1 MADHQVGNI
10 VYQVQM
16 DVQQLLT
23 AQRQLNDRLEEMED
37 GFNENAEAAE
47 NLGSGLSKL
56 AELIKLVVAASA
68 LRELASMVQKY
79 QEMAERV
86 QMATSSQVEY
96 ENVQKR
102 LLITA
107 NGTYR
112 ALEEAQELYI
122 RTADSLRSMNYTT
135 EQAMDIQ
142 DSMSYAFVKNA
153 TAADRADAAISAFSK
168 SVNTGKVA
176 ADQWETLTS
185 AIPSV
190 INDIAAAS
198 GKSAAQIRALGASG
212 KLTAKEL
219 TEGLR
224 QSLDSNSEAAASMSN
239 NLIDAGVRIKTA
251 VTQIAVAFEGQTGA
265 LQKFTNGLISAADGM
280 LSFSQDSE
288 KMSTAVQ
295 TGVTA
300 ATVFAT
306 LMGGRFV
313 GSLAQSTSAKLSGI
327 IASRQLAA
335 AEMQNAK
342 TAEYAATAVVRRSLA
357 NKEAAISAL
366 NLAQAEYNVAR
377 GSAAEAIALDN
388 LTAKKSIAIA
398 VSADLVVAENALAA
412 ATTRSAAAART
423 ASAAWTLAKGAL
435 ALIGGPV
442 GAAFLAGAALL
453 YFYQT
458 AQQARAESIAF
469 ADSLDGVI
477 AKMTSMSRIQIGAEI
492 AKAEQSII
500 DQTKN
505 IDDMASGLEELRSEE
520 DKYEGLVKIFGAE
533 TGYGVKLAEVRRQ
546 LAIATGET
554 NEAENKLSK
563 TTSQL
568 GILRAQLN
576 GNFVTGIE
584 LLKRDGQEAGVVTNL
599 MNQLGKAISFAAGQ
613 KEKFNSTS
621 LSIERPK
628 NVQDYL
634 DKQLLQIDL
643 QSELNEKK
651 RSQLKAEQEIRALG
665 GDDNA
670 VRLARER
677 AGAEFDNVKAQQ
689 DLKKATKD
697 GVSEGKKAETQAEA
711 IAQKLANLKQQ
722 TEQVADS
729 TQELS
734 REQAILTAKQSLG
747 KGATQEQIELAGKYR
762 AQIWDTA
769 AALKARNAVPEL
781 KENADYASQ
790 KAQLDMLQ
798 GAKDTQ
804 GKLLISQEQYNQQ
817 SAKLEQDH
825 ITALAQIRASQAVTP
840 QQEAAAQVD
849 PVQALANEN
858 AQKLAL
864 IKEFTAQKVITEQQ
878 GLELMNAANKQ
889 YDEQRTAAQ
898 WQLLSQQSLGYDM
911 LTSAVDAFSGNASN
925 ALTGLITGSMS
936 AEEAMRS
943 LGSTML
949 NSVVNSLV
957 QVGVEALKNFIITQ
971 TIGAAG
977 QAAAAAAATA
987 GGAAAL
993 AAWTPAAIA
1002 ASIATMGAAS
1012 GTGLAAYQTA
1022 QAGGLAMSVLG
1033 GVAGARKNGGPVS
1046 AGSLYQVGEGGLP
1059 EIYQASNGSQYMI
1072 PGDNGKVISNKD
1084 MQGGGGAAPTVIIN
1098 NYSSATVDAQATQN
1112 SSGGWTIEAFIA
1124 DLNNGGQASQAITAN
1139 TTARRVPRGQG

>member
-1 MADHQVGNI
+1 MASEKQVGNI
-10 VYQVQM
+10 IYQVQM

-23 AQRQLNDRLEEMED
+23 AQRQLNDRLAEMED
-37 GFNENAEAAE
+37 GFNQNADAAE

-86 QMATSSQVEY
+86 QMATASQAEY
-96 ENVQKR
+96 EHVQKR
-102 LLITA
+102 LLDTA

-112 ALEEAQELYI
+112 SLEEAQELYI

-135 EQAMDIQ
+135 EQAVDIQ

-198 GKSAAQIRALGASG
+198 GKSAAQIRALGAAG

-224 QSLDSNSEAAASMSN
+224 QSLDANAEAAKGMSN

-251 VTQIAVAFEGQTGA
+251 VTQIAVAFETQTGA
-265 LQKFTNGLISAADGM
+265 LQAFTNGLISAADGM
-280 LSFSQDSE
+280 LAFGQDSD
-288 KMSTAVQ
+288 KMSAAVQ
-295 TGVTA
+295 TGVTVATAFA
-300 ATVFAT
+300 A
-306 LMGGRFV
+306 LMGGRFA
-313 GSLAQSTSAKLSGI
+313 GSLAQSTSAKLTGI
-327 IASRQLAA
+327 IASRQLAM
-335 AEMQNAK
+335 AEVQTAK
-342 TAEYAATAVVRRSLA
+342 AAEYAATAVVRRTVA
-357 NKEAAISAL
+357 DKAAAISAL
-366 NLAQAEYNVAR
+366 SLAQVEYNVAR
-377 GSAAEAIALDN
+377 GSAAEAFALDN
-388 LTAKKSIAIA
+388 LNAKKSIAIA

-412 ATTRSAAAART
+412 ATTRSAAAARA

-435 ALIGGPV
+435 ALIGGPAGV
-442 GAAFLAGAALL
+442 AFLAAAALF
-453 YFYQT
+453 YFYQ
-458 AQQARAESIAF
+458 RAEEAKKAAIDLA
-469 ADSLDGVI
+469 DGVNGLI
-477 AKMTSMSRIQIGAEI
+477 GKMQQMSRTQLLAEA
-492 AKAEQSII
+492 AKLRVSFTLLSQEVGESRQAFNVAEAAVKRLEKQL
-500 DQTKN
+500 
-505 IDDMASGLEELRSEE
+505 SGLEAGSDAYKRKAAELSDAYDQQNIAADNLTQATNRLGQAKSGVRILTAQANGEFR
-520 DKYEGLVKIFGAE
+520 EGID
-533 TGYGVKLAEVRRQ
+533 
-546 LAIATGET
+546 
-554 NEAENKLSK
+554 
-563 TTSQL
+563 
-568 GILRAQLN
+568 
-576 GNFVTGIE
+576 
-584 LLKRDGQEAGVVTNL
+584 LLKRDGQEAGVVANL

-613 KEKFNSTS
+613 KEKFNAAS
-621 LSIERPK
+621 LSIERPQ

-634 DKQLLQIDL
+634 DKQLQQIEL

-651 RSQLKAEQEIRALG
+651 RAQLKAEQEIRSLG

-677 AGAEFDNVKAQQ
+677 AGAEFDSVKAQQ
-689 DLKKATKD
+689 ELKKATQE
-697 GVSEGKKAETQAEA
+697 GVSEGKKADGQAES

-722 TEQVADS
+722 TEQTADS

-734 REQAILTAKQSLG
+734 REQAILAAKQSLG
-747 KGATQEQIELAGKYR
+747 KGATQEQIDLAGKYR
-762 AQIWDTA
+762 AEIWDTA

-798 GAKDTQ
+798 GAKDAQ

-825 ITALAQIRASQAVTP
+825 IIALAKIRAGQAVTP
-840 QQEAAAQVD
+840 QQEAAALVD
-849 PVQALANEN
+849 PVQDLANEN
-858 AQKLAL
+858 AKKLAL
-864 IKEFTAQKVITEQQ
+864 IREFETEKGAITEN
-878 GLELMNAANKQ
+878 GLALMNAANKE

-957 QVGVEALKNFIITQ
+957 QVGVEALKNFIIAQ
-971 TIGAAG
+971 TIGVAG
-977 QAAAAAAATA
+977 QAAATAAAVA

-993 AAWTPAAIA
+993 AAWSPAAIA
-1002 ASIATMGAAS
+1002 ASIATGGAAS

-1022 QAGGLAMSVLG
+1022 QLSGKALSIAGM
-1033 GVAGARKNGGPVS
+1033 RKNGGPVN
-1046 AGSLYQVGEGGLP
+1046 AGSMYQVGEGGRP
-1059 EIYQASNGSQYMI
+1059 ELLQAGGKQYMI

-1084 MQGGGGAAPTVIIN
+1084 LQSGGGAAPTVIIN
-1098 NYSSATVDAQATQN
+1098 NYSSAAVDARATQD
-1112 SSGGWTIEAFIA
+1112 SGGGWTIEAFIA
-1124 DLNNGGQASQAITAN
+1124 DMNNGGQASQAITAN